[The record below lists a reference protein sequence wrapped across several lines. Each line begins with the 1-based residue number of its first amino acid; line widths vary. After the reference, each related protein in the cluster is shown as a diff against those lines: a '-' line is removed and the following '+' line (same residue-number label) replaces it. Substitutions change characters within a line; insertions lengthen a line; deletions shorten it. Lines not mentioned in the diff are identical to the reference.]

1 MAAGGRA
8 CGRPTRPSPTRLDQ
22 YPGTA
27 RGINCFT
34 RGPGRW
40 AHCRCPFR
48 GRALV
53 AGRLAPEPR
62 IAALLTTPGRE
73 LTGCSRA
80 ANKSVPGNGVRG
92 RFGVRLGHVGLNTPG
107 PARQDRPDEAAFLGD
122 AAASAMTL
130 SIGNGWLLRI
140 AEEAA
145 SQGCE
150 AFSRLMMA
158 GELTAAL
165 VSAAMIE
172 RDSRA

>member
-1 MAAGGRA
+1 MESGDASVFVSAKV
-8 CGRPTRPSPTRLDQ
+8 
-22 YPGTA
+22 
-27 RGINCFT
+27 
-34 RGPGRW
+34 GP
-40 AHCRCPFR
+40 P
-48 GRALV
+48 
-53 AGRLAPEPR
+53 
-62 IAALLTTPGRE
+62 
-73 LTGCSRA
+73 
-80 ANKSVPGNGVRG
+80 
-92 RFGVRLGHVGLNTPG
+92 NTPG